1 MEDVALRESEVI
13 FVCRCSAEVD
23 PFRTLDQARIFRDL

>member
-13 FVCRCSAEVD
+13 FVCRRSAEVD
-23 PFRTLDQARIFRDL
+23 PRGTPDQARIFRGF